1 MDMIEP
7 PWFDGASRRMIGS
20 SDPGFVLIRDVHD
33 VRRVAMSIPKSWP
46 NPFKHRN
53 FRAIELV
60 LPLRYTGNRP
70 HAGAMGRS
78 GAIRPA
84 IANTSAAVARNA

>member
-1 MDMIEP
+1 M
-7 PWFDGASRRMIGS
+7 R
-20 SDPGFVLIRDVHD
+20 IR
-33 VRRVAMSIPKSWP
+33 KYWP
-46 NPFKHRN
+46 NAFKHRN